1 MIGNGFVGNRRYNSA
16 SSAGQMHVQASQF
29 LSFPHA
35 FSGNP
40 GATPTGS
47 PINTFGGDG
56 PRISS
61 FRRSTSRFYLFLFIS
76 LFVPGQTF
84 SAESHNLTVIS
95 YPARPAKLPL
105 WLAQDAGLFERNGLK
120 VSIKE
125 MNSSEELLKSIQNR
139 EGQIYAATANWL
151 VSGIGDGFDLVFIA
165 NTGYSVLKLVSRPDI
180 TRPEQLRGKKVGT
193 GEANSSQ
200 DRITRQ
206 TLQRL
211 GLNPDWDVTLVPF
224 GSRSIQRLNA
234 LLKGEIDATTSNED
248 NLFDLERRGE
258 SAKVRVLAD
267 NESLKLF
274 IGAGV
279 DFAVTRSLLVNSR
292 SEVKAFVQALCEAIA
307 LARDDRSW
315 ADRTYAHHLNVKDPA
330 LLDFM
335 YRTYVEGAI
344 PERPFPKTENVAL
357 GIEEFAAKPGLKNKK
372 VAGFVDESIMLE
384 LEKEGLFRSLYRKP
398 REHLE

>member
-1 MIGNGFVGNRRYNSA
+1 VAELADALTPSLSRL
-16 SSAGQMHVQASQF
+16 AGEGA
-29 LSFPHA
+29 LSLTLCNLSVCVF
-35 FSGNP
+35 
-40 GATPTGS
+40 
-47 PINTFGGDG
+47 
-56 PRISS
+56 
-61 FRRSTSRFYLFLFIS
+61 LFLGVLIS
-76 LFVPGQTF
+76 GPAFA
-84 SAESHNLTVIS
+84 AEVQNLTVIS

-105 WLAQDAGLFERNGLK
+105 WLARDAGLFEKKRLK
-120 VSIKE
+120 VSLKE
-125 MNSSEELLKSIQNR
+125 LSSSDELVQSIQNR
-139 EGQIYAATANWL
+139 EEQIYAATANWL
-151 VSGIGDGFDLVFIA
+151 VSGIGDGFDLVFVA
-165 NTGYSVLKLVSRPDI
+165 NTGYSVLKLVARPNI
-180 TRPEQLRGKKVGT
+180 RRPEELRGKKVGT
-193 GEANSSQ
+193 GEPNSSQ

-206 TLQRL
+206 ALLRL
-211 GLNPDWDVTLVPF
+211 GLNPDRDVTLVPF

-258 SAKVRVLAD
+258 LNKIRVLAD
-267 NESLKLF
+267 NESLKLY

-292 SEVKAFVQALCEAIA
+292 SEVKAFVRALCEAIA
-307 LARDDRSW
+307 LAREDRSW
-315 ADRTYAHHLNVKDPA
+315 ADRTYARHLNVKDPA

-372 VAGFVDESIMLE
+372 AADLVDESMMIE
-384 LEKEGLFRSLYRKP
+384 LEKEGLFRGLYRKP

>member
-1 MIGNGFVGNRRYNSA
+1 V
-16 SSAGQMHVQASQF
+16 GQMHVQTSEF
-29 LSFPHA
+29 PSFPHA

-40 GATPTGS
+40 GATPTGPPTLRQVAQGRGEQS
-47 PINTFGGDG
+47 RTTINTFGGVG
-56 PRISS
+56 PRTSS
-61 FRRSTSRFYLFLFIS
+61 FRLSTPRFCLFLFLC

-84 SAESHNLTVIS
+84 SAEFQNLTVVS

-105 WLAQDAGLFERNGLK
+105 WLAQDAGLFEKNGLK

-211 GLNPDWDVTLVPF
+211 GLNPDRDVTLVPF

-258 SAKVRVLAD
+258 LNKIRVLAD
-267 NESLKLF
+267 NESLKLY

-279 DFAVTRSLLVNSR
+279 DFAVTRNLLVNSR
-292 SEVKAFVQALCEAIA
+292 SEVKRFVQALCEAIA
-307 LARDDRSW
+307 LAREDRSW
-315 ADRTYAHHLNVKDPA
+315 ADRIYGRYLNVKDTA
-330 LLDFM
+330 MLDFM

-344 PERPFPKTENVAL
+344 PQRPFPKAENVAL

-372 VAGFVDESIMLE
+372 TTEIVDESVMRE
-384 LEKEGLFRSLYRKP
+384 LESGGLFQSLYRKP
-398 REHLE
+398 REHVE

>member
-1 MIGNGFVGNRRYNSA
+1 MTAKRFLAYHYY
-16 SSAGQMHVQASQF
+16 SSPECNFLALLWRERIKVRVANPRALTPALSRVAGE
-29 LSFPHA
+29 
-35 FSGNP
+35 GE
-40 GATPTGS
+40 
-47 PINTFGGDG
+47 
-56 PRISS
+56 SS
-61 FRRSTSRFYLFLFIS
+61 FTLHNMGFYLFLFVS

-84 SAESHNLTVIS
+84 SAESQNLTVVS

-105 WLAQDAGLFERNGLK
+105 WLAQDAGLFEKNGLK

-125 MNSSEELLKSIQNR
+125 MNSSEELLKSIQKR
-139 EGQIYAATANWL
+139 EGQTYAATANWL

-165 NTGYSVLKLVSRPDI
+165 NTGYSVLKLVSRPNI
-180 TRPEQLRGKKVGT
+180 TRPEELKGKKVGT

-211 GLNPDWDVTLVPF
+211 GLNPDRDVTLVPF

-248 NLFDLERRGE
+248 NLFELERRGDL
-258 SAKVRVLAD
+258 SKVRVLAD
-267 NESLKLF
+267 NDSLKLF

-279 DFAVTRSLLVNSR
+279 DFAVTRELLTNSR
-292 SEVKAFVQALCEAIA
+292 NVVKRFVQALCEAIA

-315 ADRTYAHHLNVKDPA
+315 ADRIYGRYLKVEDPA

-344 PERPFPKTENVAL
+344 PQRPFPKAENVAL

-372 VAGFVDESIMLE
+372 TTDIVDESIMRE
-384 LEKEGLFRSLYRKP
+384 LENEGLFQGLYRKP
-398 REHLE
+398 

>member
-1 MIGNGFVGNRRYNSA
+1 
-16 SSAGQMHVQASQF
+16 
-29 LSFPHA
+29 
-35 FSGNP
+35 
-40 GATPTGS
+40 
-47 PINTFGGDG
+47 
-56 PRISS
+56 
-61 FRRSTSRFYLFLFIS
+61 LFLW

-84 SAESHNLTVIS
+84 SAESPNLTVVS

-105 WLAQDAGLFERNGLK
+105 WLAQDAGLFEKNGLK

-139 EGQIYAATANWL
+139 GGQIYAATANWL

-165 NTGYSVLKLVSRPDI
+165 NTGYSVLKLVSRADI
-180 TRPEQLRGKKVGT
+180 TRLEQLKGKKVGT

-211 GLNPDWDVTLVPF
+211 GLNPDRDVTLVPF

-258 SAKVRVLAD
+258 LNKIRVLAD
-267 NESLKLF
+267 NESLKLY

-307 LARDDRSW
+307 LAREDRSS
-315 ADRTYAHHLNVKDPA
+315 ADRIYGRYLKVKDA
-330 LLDFM
+330 AMLDFL

-344 PERPFPKTENVAL
+344 PQRPFPKVENVAL

-372 VAGFVDESIMLE
+372 ATEIVDGSVMRE
-384 LEKEGLFRSLYRKP
+384 LESGGLFQSLYRKP
-398 REHLE
+398 REHVE

>member
-1 MIGNGFVGNRRYNSA
+1 
-16 SSAGQMHVQASQF
+16 MHVQASQF

-40 GATPTGS
+40 GATPTGP

-61 FRRSTSRFYLFLFIS
+61 FRRSTPRFYLLLFLW
-76 LFVPGQTF
+76 LFVPGQIF
-84 SAESHNLTVIS
+84 SAESQNLTVVS

-105 WLAQDAGLFERNGLK
+105 WLAQDAGLFEKNGLK
-120 VSIKE
+120 VSLKE
-125 MNSSEELLKSIQNR
+125 LNSSEELLKSIQNR

-151 VSGIGDGFDLVFIA
+151 VSGIGDGFDLLFVA
-165 NTGYSVLKLVSRPDI
+165 NTGYSVLKLVARPNI
-180 TRPEQLRGKKVGT
+180 RRAEELRGKKVGT
-193 GEANSSQ
+193 GEPNSSQ

-206 TLQRL
+206 ALLRL
-211 GLNPDWDVTLVPF
+211 GLNPDRDVTLVPF

-258 SAKVRVLAD
+258 LSKIRVLAD
-267 NESLKLF
+267 NESLKLY

-279 DFAVTRSLLVNSR
+279 DFAVTRNLLANSR

-315 ADRTYAHHLNVKDPA
+315 ADRTYARHLNVKDSA

-357 GIEEFAAKPGLKNKK
+357 GIEEFAAKPGIKNKK
-372 VAGFVDESIMLE
+372 AADLVDESIMLE
-384 LEKEGLFRSLYRKP
+384 LEREGLFRNLYRKP